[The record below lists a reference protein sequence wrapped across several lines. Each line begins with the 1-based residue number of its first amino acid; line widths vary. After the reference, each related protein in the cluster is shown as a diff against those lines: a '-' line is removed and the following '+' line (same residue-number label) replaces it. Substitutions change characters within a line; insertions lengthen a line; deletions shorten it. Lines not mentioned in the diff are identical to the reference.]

1 MSFNSFRYYDDT
13 CHLPKDYLPPILTRA
28 VELKRAYM
36 RRKIKA
42 KRKAELNEKKMLR
55 KVKQANRKICKF
67 GYDSSSRLRG
77 RSAHRKFRGGNSSG
91 EESPSRSEDSVEE
104 CSCLE
109 SFEADS
115 IDSGSEIMGGMSSM
129 V

>member
-1 MSFNSFRYYDDT
+1 
-13 CHLPKDYLPPILTRA
+13 
-28 VELKRAYM
+28 M

-91 EESPSRSEDSVEE
+91 EESPSHSEDSVED

-129 V
+129 VRNVSGLFCFKFVFQFEYFDNYRFIKERWKQL